1 MNMGHSE
8 PDRSSF
14 KTTEPTL
21 EPGLQPSVAPMHILV
36 VDDEPSSRQHCVE
49 VAVLC
54 GMKAHAAS
62 SAEEALELMEQ
73 LPVDVLITDL
83 KLPQAGGLDLL
94 KRVRD
99 MHPQVAVVVLTQYG
113 TINSAVEAMRLGA
126 VDYVTKPR
134 RIASTAELIVPYR
147 RCVLAL

>member
-49 VAVLC
+49 VAVL
-54 GMKAHAAS
+54 
-62 SAEEALELMEQ
+62 
-73 LPVDVLITDL
+73 
-83 KLPQAGGLDLL
+83 
-94 KRVRD
+94 
-99 MHPQVAVVVLTQYG
+99 
-113 TINSAVEAMRLGA
+113 
-126 VDYVTKPR
+126 
-134 RIASTAELIVPYR
+134 
-147 RCVLAL
+147 